1 MSNRPSSTG
10 VTPEQLATLSHEF
23 RTPLNG
29 VLGMARLLEGTRL
42 TAEQKAYVGALRE
55 SGDHLLSLVNDV
67 LDFARLGA
75 TTIELHTAPVDV
87 ENLLRQVAELLSPRA
102 HEKNIEIA
110 WAAAPGLPTLLADE
124 GRLRQVLLNYAGN
137 AIKFTQ
143 TGGVLL
149 SADLAAGSFDAKG
162 RIRFSVRDTGPG
174 VAPEARAAIFEAFVQ
189 TDPSHQAQLG
199 GAGLGLAIVARLA
212 GAMNGEAGVGGE
224 LGQGADFWFDAP
236 FAFAPSRPADQP
248 LSGRCVAVASPN
260 AMVREAAVRQIRAS
274 GGLALA
280 GETVAAALRNAP
292 ADTVLLLDAA
302 SIAKGAGPR
311 GALKPPADHA
321 CVALLTPD
329 QRDRIP
335 KLKAAG
341 LGYLI
346 KPLRRASLI
355 AQVLAAQPVAKA
367 ANAQI
372 KAVAAAPPA
381 TPSVHEDDRIA
392 PAAAPGV
399 RVLLAEDN
407 PINALL
413 ARALLEREGCKVDRI
428 ASGDEA
434 VSALSRG
441 AYDLILMDLR
451 MPGLNGVEATKALRE
466 RGVTTPI
473 IALTAD
479 AFDEDR
485 RACLAAGMNDFL
497 TKPLTSQAL
506 RAVLTHWTQLGQNGL
521 GWTKATTRAKVAG

>member
-1 MSNRPSSTG
+1 MNTRLPSAG

-42 TAEQKAYVGALRE
+42 TAEQRAYVAALRE
-55 SGDHLLSLVNDV
+55 SGDHLLALVNDV

-75 TTIELHTAPVDV
+75 TAIDLHAAPVDA
-87 ENLLRQVAELLSPRA
+87 ENLLRQVSELLSPRA
-102 HEKNIEIA
+102 HEKAIEIA
-110 WAAAPGLPTLLADE
+110 WAVAPGLPTILADE

-137 AIKFTQ
+137 AIKFTE

-149 SADLAAGSFDAKG
+149 SADLATNG
-162 RIRFSVRDTGPG
+162 RVRFSVRDTGPG

-212 GAMNGEAGVGGE
+212 AAMSGEAGVGGE
-224 LGQGADFWFDAP
+224 VGRGADFWFEAP
-236 FAFAPSRPADQP
+236 FEIAPATAADLP
-248 LSGRCVAVASPN
+248 LANLPLEGRCVAIASPN
-260 AMVREAAVRQIRAS
+260 AMIREAAVRQIRAS
-274 GGLALA
+274 GGQALS
-280 GETVAAALRNAP
+280 GSSVVDALKGAP
-292 ADTVLLLDAA
+292 ADAVLLLDAA
-302 SIAKGAGPR
+302 LAGPR
-311 GALKPPADHA
+311 GALKPPAGRA
-321 CVALLTPD
+321 CVVLLTPD

-335 KLKAAG
+335 KFKAAG
-341 LGYLI
+341 FGYLI
-346 KPLRRASLI
+346 KPLRRTSLI
-355 AQVLAAQPVAKA
+355 AQVLEARVANQTA
-367 ANAQI
+367 S
-372 KAVAAAPPA
+372 VALTAPRA
-381 TPSVHEDDRIA
+381 LDDDRIA

-441 AYDLILMDLR
+441 FYDLILMDLR
-451 MPGLNGVEATKALRE
+451 MPGLNGIEATRALRD

-473 IALTAD
+473 VALTAD

-485 RACLAAGMNDFL
+485 RACLEAGMNDFL
-497 TKPLTSQAL
+497 AKPLTPSAL
-506 RAVLTHWTQLGQNGL
+506 RGVLTHWTGPDTRVP
-521 GWTKATTRAKVAG
+521 GWTKSSTRAKVAG

>member
-1 MSNRPSSTG
+1 MSDQRPG

-75 TTIELHTAPVDV
+75 TAIELHAAPVDV

-102 HEKNIEIA
+102 HEKAIEIA
-110 WAAAPGLPTLLADE
+110 WAAAPGLPAILADE

-137 AIKFTQ
+137 AIKFTE

-149 SADLAAGSFDAKG
+149 SAELTAGN
-162 RIRFSVRDTGPG
+162 RLRFNVRDTGPG

-224 LGQGADFWFDAP
+224 LGQGADFWFEAP
-236 FAFAPSRPADQP
+236 FDFAPTEPSDLP
-248 LSGRCVAVASPN
+248 LTGRTVAVASPN
-260 AMVREAAVRQIRAS
+260 AMVREAAIRQVRAS
-274 GGLALA
+274 GGHALA
-280 GETVAAALRNAP
+280 GETVAAALKGAP
-292 ADTVLLLDAA
+292 ADAVLLLDAA
-302 SIAKGAGPR
+302 LSGPR
-311 GALKPPADHA
+311 GALKAPAGRA
-321 CVALLTPD
+321 CVALLTPE

-335 KLKAAG
+335 KLKASG

-355 AQVLAAQPVAKA
+355 AQVLAARPVAKA
-367 ANAQI
+367 ASVETAPV
-372 KAVAAAPPA
+372 VAA
-381 TPSVHEDDRIA
+381 HEDDRIA

-441 AYDLILMDLR
+441 FYDLILMDLR
-451 MPGLNGVEATKALRE
+451 MPGLNGIEATKALRE

-473 IALTAD
+473 VALTAD

-497 TKPLTSQAL
+497 AKPLTSPAL
-506 RAVLTHWTQLGQNGL
+506 RGVLTNWTGL
-521 GWTKATTRAKVAG
+521 GWTKAATRAKVAG

>member
-1 MSNRPSSTG
+1 MSNRPSSAG

-42 TAEQKAYVGALRE
+42 TAEQRAYVGALRE

-75 TTIELHTAPVDV
+75 TAIELHTAPVDV

-102 HEKNIEIA
+102 HEKAIEIA
-110 WAAAPGLPTLLADE
+110 WAAAPGLPPILADE

-137 AIKFTQ
+137 AIKFTEV
-143 TGGVLL
+143 GGVLL
-149 SADLAAGSFDAKG
+149 SAELAPNG

-174 VAPEARAAIFEAFVQ
+174 VAPEDRAAIFEAFVQ

-224 LGQGADFWFDAP
+224 LGQGADFWFEAP
-236 FAFAPSRPADQP
+236 FEFAPAQPADLP
-248 LSGRCVAVASPN
+248 LTGRAVAIASPN
-260 AMVREAAVRQIRAS
+260 AMVREAAIRQVRAS
-274 GGLALA
+274 GGQALS
-280 GETVAAALRNAP
+280 GETVAVALKGAP
-292 ADTVLLLDAA
+292 ADAVLLLDAA
-302 SIAKGAGPR
+302 LAGPR
-311 GALKPPADHA
+311 GALKAPAGRA
-321 CVALLTPD
+321 CVALLTPE

-355 AQVLAAQPVAKA
+355 AQVLAARPATKIHAVEPVASTA
-367 ANAQI
+367 
-372 KAVAAAPPA
+372 
-381 TPSVHEDDRIA
+381 HEDDRIA

-441 AYDLILMDLR
+441 FYDLILMDLR
-451 MPGLNGVEATKALRE
+451 MPGLNGIEATKALRE

-473 IALTAD
+473 VALTAD

-497 TKPLTSQAL
+497 AKPLTPPAL
-506 RAVLTHWTQLGQNGL
+506 RAVLTNWTGL

>member
-1 MSNRPSSTG
+1 MNTRLPSAG

-42 TAEQKAYVGALRE
+42 TAEQRAYVAALRE
-55 SGDHLLSLVNDV
+55 SGDHLLTLVNDV

-75 TTIELHTAPVDV
+75 TAIDLHAAPVDA
-87 ENLLRQVAELLSPRA
+87 ENLLRQVSELLSPRA
-102 HEKNIEIA
+102 HEKAIEIA
-110 WAAAPGLPTLLADE
+110 WAVAPGLPTILADE

-137 AIKFTQ
+137 AIKFTE

-149 SADLAAGSFDAKG
+149 SADLTAPTPDSGG
-162 RIRFSVRDTGPG
+162 RVRFSVRDTGPG

-212 GAMNGEAGVGGE
+212 AAMSGAAGVGGE
-224 LGQGADFWFDAP
+224 VGQGADFWFEAP
-236 FAFAPSRPADQP
+236 FETAPLEPSNAASDDLPPPSPP
-248 LSGRCVAVASPN
+248 LEGRCVAIASPN
-260 AMVREAAVRQIRAS
+260 AMIREAAIRQIRAS
-274 GGLALA
+274 GGQALS
-280 GETVAAALRNAP
+280 GSSVADALKGAP
-292 ADTVLLLDAA
+292 ADAVLLLDAA
-302 SIAKGAGPR
+302 LAGPR
-311 GALKPPADHA
+311 GALKPPAGRA
-321 CVALLTPD
+321 CVVLLTPD

-335 KLKAAG
+335 KFKAAG
-341 LGYLI
+341 FGYLI
-346 KPLRRASLI
+346 KPLRRSSLI
-355 AQVLAAQPVAKA
+355 AQVLEARVANQTA
-367 ANAQI
+367 S
-372 KAVAAAPPA
+372 VALTAPRA
-381 TPSVHEDDRIA
+381 LDDDRIA

-441 AYDLILMDLR
+441 FYDLILMDLR
-451 MPGLNGVEATKALRE
+451 MPGLNGIEATRALRD

-473 IALTAD
+473 VALTAD

-485 RACLAAGMNDFL
+485 RACLEAGMNDFL
-497 TKPLTSQAL
+497 AKPLTPSAL
-506 RAVLTHWTQLGQNGL
+506 RGVLTHWTGPDTRVP
-521 GWTKATTRAKVAG
+521 GWTKSPTRAKVAG

>member
-1 MSNRPSSTG
+1 MSNRPSSAG

-42 TAEQKAYVGALRE
+42 TAEQRAYVGALRE

-75 TTIELHTAPVDV
+75 TAIELHAAPVDV

-102 HEKNIEIA
+102 HEKAIEIA
-110 WAAAPGLPTLLADE
+110 WAAAPGLPTILADE

-137 AIKFTQ
+137 AIKFTE

-149 SADLAAGSFDAKG
+149 SAERVADG
-162 RIRFSVRDTGPG
+162 RLRFSVRDTGPG
-174 VAPEARAAIFEAFVQ
+174 VAPQARAAIFEAFVQ

-224 LGQGADFWFDAP
+224 LGQGADFWFEAP
-236 FAFAPSRPADQP
+236 FEVASTAPAPADLP
-248 LSGRCVAVASPN
+248 LAGRTVAIASPN
-260 AMVREAAVRQIRAS
+260 AMVREAAIRQVRAS
-274 GGLALA
+274 GGQALS
-280 GETVAAALRNAP
+280 GETIAEALKGAP
-292 ADTVLLLDAA
+292 ADAVLLLDAA
-302 SIAKGAGPR
+302 PINTKGAGPR
-311 GALKPPADHA
+311 GALKTPAGRA

-355 AQVLAAQPVAKA
+355 AQVLAAQTPA
-367 ANAQI
+367 AM
-372 KAVAAAPPA
+372 AATKIQVVETTASTA
-381 TPSVHEDDRIA
+381 HEDDRIA

-441 AYDLILMDLR
+441 FYDLILMDLR
-451 MPGLNGVEATKALRE
+451 MPGLNGLEATRALRE

-473 IALTAD
+473 VALTAD

-497 TKPLTSQAL
+497 AKPLTPAAL
-506 RAVLTHWTQLGQNGL
+506 RGVLTNWAHLGQSGL
-521 GWTKATTRAKVAG
+521 GWTKAATRAKVAS